1 MAGSDFLGRLF
12 VMARNRDGHFRALEP
27 QATMPEP
34 LPKPVPVLVPDDAA
48 SVISDAVATKLL
60 DGWLGNRS
68 QTLVPHT
75 LNFRV
80 LTPEQASPLLAVMAA
95 AAQADGRVDGSEVR
109 QLPLALARVGAG
121 EAEAREL
128 ERLIG
133 EPQPLL
139 ALLAQ
144 VQEAGLASHAY
155 AAALL
160 AINRRGRANR
170 AFLDYL
176 AARLGLGPEVAGSLE
191 RRYRA

>member
-1 MAGSDFLGRLF
+1 MAGFDLLGRLF
-12 VMARNRDGHFRALEP
+12 TLARNRDGQFHALEP
-27 QATMPEP
+27 QTLAPAP
-34 LPKPVPVLVPDDAA
+34 ARVPVRAPDDAA
-48 SVISDAVATKLL
+48 LAIPVAVAAKLL
-60 DGWLGNRS
+60 DGWLANRR

-80 LTPEQASPLLAVMAA
+80 LAPEQASLLLSVMAA
-95 AAQADGRVDGSEVR
+95 AAQADGRVDGSEAR
-109 QLPLALARVGAG
+109 QLPLALGRVGAG
-121 EAEAREL
+121 EGEAREL
-128 ERLIG
+128 ERMVG

-176 AARLGLGPEVAGSLE
+176 AARLSLGPEVAGSLE